1 MGTFFPK
8 IGGTEWSRPPS
19 NKHQDGAQLTAGWMN
34 SRGLRSKTVSFP
46 AAFWTTC
53 RMLSLAQSGRL
64 VLRRQS
70 GRAVEPYFS
79 ALETSKKHKSLKYLA
94 PKTISGQVF
103 GAGARTDF
111 ENPKVPPG
119 GLTGKLNNFNRGGR
133 AWRPLVQRDQHG
145 SMGSDAKRG
154 HWLTVQERC
163 IS

>member
-34 SRGLRSKTVSFP
+34 SRRLRSKTVSFP

-111 ENPKVPPG
+111 ENPKVPSPRG
-119 GLTGKLNNFNRGGR
+119 SRRETEYFNRGGR
-133 AWRPLVQRDQHG
+133 ACRVSAQTNEHT
-145 SMGSDAKRG
+145 SS
-154 HWLTVQERC
+154 V
-163 IS
+163 